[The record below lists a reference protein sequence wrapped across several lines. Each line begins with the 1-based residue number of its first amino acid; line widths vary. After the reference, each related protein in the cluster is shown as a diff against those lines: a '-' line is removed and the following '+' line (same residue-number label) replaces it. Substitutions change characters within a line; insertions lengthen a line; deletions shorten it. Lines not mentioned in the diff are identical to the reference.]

1 VDREAVH
8 HEMEQAR
15 LTFNDLVSKATPAD
29 LRRHLIGTR
38 WTNLQLLFHRLFG
51 YLIVRTLMPLVHG
64 FVIFPK
70 AGAVASPPY

>member
-1 VDREAVH
+1 VINLSVDKPKVLTDMFRVLYREEALGVDRDAVH

-38 WTNLQLLFHRLFG
+38 WTTCSCCSTG
-51 YLIVRTLMPLVHG
+51 CSAT
-64 FVIFPK
+64 
-70 AGAVASPPY
+70 